1 MDQKNQGNQ
10 RQGNQQSGQQQ
21 TQQNQPTTQNP
32 NRDPA
37 EGPRHQQMPGQNDP
51 GSHREQTR
59 GNDDNRGNRRQYD
72 EKNRGEGI
80 SNRGMEREMEEQ
92 GELPSR
98 GSSQFD
104 ESESDSER

>member
-1 MDQKNQGNQ
+1 MDQKNQGN
-10 RQGNQQSGQQQ
+10 RRSGDQQSGQQH

-32 NRDPA
+32 NREPA
-37 EGPRHQQMPGQNDP
+37 EGPRHQQMPGQNE
-51 GSHREQTR
+51 GSQREQTR

-72 EKNRGEGI
+72 EKNQGEGI
-80 SNRGMEREMEEQ
+80 SNRGIERELEEQ
-92 GELPSR
+92 SELPSR

>member
-10 RQGNQQSGQQQ
+10 RSGNQQSGQQH
-21 TQQNQPTTQNP
+21 TQSNPPTTQNP
-32 NRDPA
+32 NREPA

-51 GSHREQTR
+51 SHREQTR

-72 EKNRGEGI
+72 EKNQGEGI
-80 SNRGMEREMEEQ
+80 SNRGMQREMEEQ
-92 GELPSR
+92 SELPSR